1 MVAPLHKL
9 VNNFTQKVA
18 ADSTSWG
25 SLAILVCGLGVLL
38 LMMVIYSYS
47 YNY

>member
-1 MVAPLHKL
+1 MAPLNKL
-9 VNNFTQKVA
+9 VDNFTHKVT

-38 LMMVIYSYS
+38 LMMVIFSYS
-47 YNY
+47 Y